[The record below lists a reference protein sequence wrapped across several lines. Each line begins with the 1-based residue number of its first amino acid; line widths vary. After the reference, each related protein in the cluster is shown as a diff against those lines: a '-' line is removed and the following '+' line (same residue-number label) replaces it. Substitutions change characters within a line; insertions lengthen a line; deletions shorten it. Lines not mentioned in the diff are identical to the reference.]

1 VFKQQQRL
9 AVVRRVATETKT
21 ASTATDTEQYLEVY
35 LDKPLGLRFGR
46 GNDGAAYVIE
56 NNAQAGNTDSRVMVG
71 DKVVQ
76 VSASFGDDVW
86 DAKGFG
92 QTLYAIRTRNGQ
104 VYLKFLK
111 MNGDMT
117 ALEDDGS
124 SDAEK
129 MFRAE
134 RAGGNVGAGTREVQ
148 TRNYIMR
155 KELERK
161 RREMFDDALKKFRGG
176 KAEEALI
183 IFEEVI
189 GLEPTKVM
197 TDSFSRVTEVYRVT
211 QYNIACCYS
220 SMRNVDSALEAL
232 ERTLES
238 GFDNFDLIRRDK
250 SLAAARADPRFEKII
265 DKYDEPWVNKEAI
278 DLVKNLFSFGK
289 K

>member
-1 VFKQQQRL
+1 VQ
-9 AVVRRVATETKT
+9 RVASETTTTSTETK
-21 ASTATDTEQYLEVY
+21 EPEYLEVR
-35 LDKPLGLRFGR
+35 LSKPLGLRFGR

-56 NNAQAGNTDSRVMVG
+56 NNPQAGYTDDRVQVG

-92 QTLYAIRTRNGQ
+92 QTIYAIRTRNGE
-104 VYLKFLK
+104 VYLKLLK
-111 MNGDMT
+111 MYGDMS
-117 ALEDDGS
+117 ALEEEDV

-129 MFRAE
+129 QFRRE
-134 RAGGNVGAGTREVQ
+134 RAGGNVGSGTREVQ

-161 RREMFDDALKKFRGG
+161 RREMFDDALAKFRSG

-183 IFEEVI
+183 TFNEVI
-189 GLEPTKVM
+189 GLEPSKVM

-220 SMRNVDSALEAL
+220 SLGNLDASLEAL

-238 GFDNFDLIRRDK
+238 GFENFDLIRRDK
-250 SLAAARADPRFEKII
+250 SLAKLRADPRFVSLI

-278 DLVKNLFSFGK
+278 ELVKNLFNFGK